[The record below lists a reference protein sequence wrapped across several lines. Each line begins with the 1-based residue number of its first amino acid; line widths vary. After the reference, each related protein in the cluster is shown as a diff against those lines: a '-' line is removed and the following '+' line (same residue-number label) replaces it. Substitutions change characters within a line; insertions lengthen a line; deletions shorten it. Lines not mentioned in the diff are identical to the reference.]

1 MTGNLYDLFVWQG
14 AEMFLVII
22 FGSVALLKPLWDQY
36 SSQHRGTVQNITST
50 FSSRR
55 NKRLYQRQNP
65 DDSTSDP
72 GLLPQRDT
80 DGEHEAYRMNEVGG

>member
-14 AEMFLVII
+14 AEMFLVVV

-36 SSQHRGTVQNITST
+36 SNQHRSTAQNTTST
-50 FSSRR
+50 FSSWS
-55 NKRLYQRQNP
+55 NKRLYQRQNL
-65 DDSTSDP
+65 DGSTSDP

-80 DGEHEAYRMNEVGG
+80 DGGHEAYRMNEIEG